1 MARFSLSQNE
11 ELEAEMQPHPV
22 AFADLWAVWTVYL
35 ALAVVFMALRTQIGP
50 AIAETGLGSLM
61 GRVMNP
67 ALIAALLN
75 VVLFTLVSLSGAI
88 WLAFLRINLWW
99 LVLPLLLGVVL
110 VVITVTAVGAASAG
124 ATNQAGASGSA
135 AHPGGPWWLFA
146 IPGGV
151 ALLAMSQI
159 ELYRRGHRFFITNRR
174 LVFERRYF
182 LAPYTTVE
190 AYYPHITNL
199 VTKQTALERA
209 FGAGTVI
216 PVMSSGLNVGSE
228 VMTMSGGILF
238 FSVSA
243 SKEKKKPRA
252 LPYMSF
258 YAVRTPHD
266 VAARI
271 GPHITG

>member
-1 MARFSLSQNE
+1 
-11 ELEAEMQPHPV
+11 MQPHPV
-22 AFADLWAVWTVYL
+22 AFADLWAVWTLYL
-35 ALAVVFMALRTQIGP
+35 ALAILFMVLRAQIGP
-50 AIAETGLGSLM
+50 AIAETGLGSLLA
-61 GRVMNP
+61 RIMNP
-67 ALIAALLN
+67 ALIPALLN

-99 LVLPLLLGVVL
+99 LVLPVLVGVVL
-110 VVITVTAVGAASAG
+110 IALTVTSIEAAGAAAANEAG
-124 ATNQAGASGSA
+124 AQGAA
-135 AHPGGPWWLFA
+135 ARQPGGPWWLFA
-146 IPGGV
+146 IPGGI

-199 VTKQTALERA
+199 VTKQTALERTV
-209 FGAGTVI
+209 GAGTVI

-258 YAVRTPHD
+258 YAVRAPHD
-266 VAARI
+266 VAANI

>member
-1 MARFSLSQNE
+1 MARFSLAQNE
-11 ELEAEMQPHPV
+11 QITAEMQPHPV

-35 ALAVVFMALRTQIGP
+35 ALAVIFMALRTQIGP

-61 GRVMNP
+61 ARVMSP
-67 ALIAALLN
+67 ALIPVLLN
-75 VVLFTLVSLSGAI
+75 VVLFTLASLSGAI

-99 LVLPLLLGVVL
+99 LVLPLLLGVVM
-110 VVITVTAVGAASAG
+110 VVLTVAAVGPGGDAG
-124 ATNQAGASGSA
+124 AAT
-135 AHPGGPWWLFA
+135 HPGGPWWLFA
-146 IPGGV
+146 IPGGI
-151 ALLAMSQI
+151 ALLSMSQI

-190 AYYPHITNL
+190 AYYHHITNL
-199 VTKQTALERA
+199 VTKQTALERV

-266 VAARI
+266 VAANI